1 MKTIE
6 KSKLHKTIQKIES
19 GNFDE
24 NDIDSIFMKLR
35 AYSTKFSVF
44 REIADFVAHNDQRNR
59 GLVNEALEHM
69 YLSMRFFLDYHYQG
83 ENKKQLDITKSFP
96 SWIIKLMKYQVE
108 KIDESILKDKFNVSK
123 IRLISR
129 IDNSF
134 KIDKQKGTA
143 IYKEG
148 KLSKTTF
155 EAISHCMSFISGT
168 AKFTQKDL
176 VDELVEVL
184 AENHISYDEKL
195 IRDQGNK
202 ITICTLLLF
211 QHSTFDF
218 KGYKIGECK
227 ISAEKESIL
236 HNTKFVD
243 LDGNPVEHI
252 ESFGNLY
259 VQGTITLNHNN
270 SDTKIAHTI
279 MSTTLSAEEWC
290 DDSLFEIEVSEHGYC
305 YKKLKLD
312 NDLCLNENARLCLP
326 A

>member
-6 KSKLHKTIQKIES
+6 KSKLQKSIQKIES
-19 GNFDE
+19 GSFDE
-24 NDIDSIFMKLR
+24 NDIDNIFMKLR

-44 REIADFVAHNDQRNR
+44 REIADFVAHNDQRDR
-59 GLVNEALEHM
+59 GLVNQALEHM
-69 YLSMRFFLDYHYQG
+69 YLSMRFFLDYQG
-83 ENKKQLDITKSFP
+83 ENKKKLDISESFP

-108 KIDESILKDKFNVSK
+108 KIDEAILKDKFNVGKS
-123 IRLISR
+123 RLISR

-143 IYKEG
+143 TYKDG
-148 KLSKTTF
+148 KLSQITF

-168 AKFTQKDL
+168 AKFTQEDL

-184 AENHISYDEKL
+184 AANHISYDEKL
-195 IRDQGNK
+195 IREQANK

-218 KGYKIGECK
+218 KGYKVGECK
-227 ISAEKESIL
+227 ISAEKVSIL

-243 LDGNPVEHI
+243 IDGNPVEHI

-270 SDTKIAHTI
+270 SNTKIAHTI

-312 NDLCLNENARLCLP
+312 NDLCLNENTRLCLP